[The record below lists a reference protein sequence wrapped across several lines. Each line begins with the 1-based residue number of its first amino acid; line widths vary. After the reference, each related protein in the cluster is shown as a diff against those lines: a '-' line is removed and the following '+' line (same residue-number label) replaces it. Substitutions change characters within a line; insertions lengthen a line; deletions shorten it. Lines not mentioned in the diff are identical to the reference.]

1 MHSLSLIVSG
11 SLLIPRV
18 MAINSPL
25 TLLYGVVSNE
35 IVVSY
40 EACDAEG
47 ETEVSLWHY
56 TVVA

>member
-1 MHSLSLIVSG
+1 MLLKSL
-11 SLLIPRV
+11 LLIPRV

-40 EACDAEG
+40 EACNAEG